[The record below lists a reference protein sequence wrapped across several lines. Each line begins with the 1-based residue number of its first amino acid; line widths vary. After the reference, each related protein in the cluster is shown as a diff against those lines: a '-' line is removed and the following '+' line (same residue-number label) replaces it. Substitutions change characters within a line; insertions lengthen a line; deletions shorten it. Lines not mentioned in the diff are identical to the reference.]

1 MEQISQY
8 FEKCQGLLSDYY
20 KKGKRRG
27 HYKTWGVGFEVEVWL
42 WSHGFLSIYHTYRRR
57 NGNKYICCVY
67 IHKYICYVCPL
78 REPRIDDMS
87 ATVDMPRYCF
97 PNTIIH
103 PKKPRL
109 LEEIINSW
117 NGSAEVQYDICNIFT
132 HQKVRKCLK
141 SVGSGSSCHGSRKR
155 IWLASM
161 RTQVPSLASLSGL
174 RIWHCREQWCR
185 SQMWLGSCVAVA
197 AA

>member
-1 MEQISQY
+1 MLRNAKGCFLTIT
-8 FEKCQGLLSDYY
+8 
-20 KKGKRRG
+20 KKGRG
-27 HYKTWGVGFEVEVWL
+27 EAIIRLEELAQKWKYGCEVMVL
-42 WSHGFLSIYHTYRRR
+42 FLSIYHTYRRR

-67 IHKYICYVCPL
+67 LHKYICYVCPL
-78 REPRIDDMS
+78 RGPRIDDMS

-132 HQKVRKCLK
+132 HRKVRKYLK

-155 IWLASM
+155 I
-161 RTQVPSLASLSGL
+161 
-174 RIWHCREQWCR
+174 
-185 SQMWLGSCVAVA
+185 
-197 AA
+197 